1 MLPVSTPDLVSLDL
15 LDSIAELGSLSQAAA
30 RHRMSQPA
38 VSMRMSQLE
47 RMLGARL
54 LERGPGGTRLTEVGD
69 QVAALAGR
77 VLAEVRSMMAAVDA
91 VVAQES
97 SHLRVAASFTIAEH
111 LLPGWIGA
119 LRAEFPDSVLAM
131 EVSNSTRV
139 LAQLRDGRV
148 DIGFVEGRTDRL
160 EGMEAA
166 VVGHDRLEVVVSLAH
181 PWAARRAPVHGAELA
196 ATELVLRET
205 GSGTRAVLAAALSA
219 WGGPR
224 SRLELGSTASV
235 LAAARRGEAPAV
247 LSALAVAEDI
257 AAGRLAAVAT
267 EDIDLS
273 RALHAVWPASRP
285 LPPLARRLLDVATSA
300 GSAALG

>member
-1 MLPVSTPDLVSLDL
+1 MLPPATPDLVSLDL

-47 RMLGARL
+47 RLLGTRL
-54 LERGPGGTRLTEVGD
+54 LERGPGGTRLTEAGD

-77 VLAEVRSMMAAVDA
+77 VLAEARNMMAAVDA
-91 VVAQES
+91 LIAEQS

-119 LRAEFPDSVLAM
+119 LHAEFPNSVLAM
-131 EVSNSTRV
+131 EVSNSDNV
-139 LAQLRDGRV
+139 LTLVRDGRV
-148 DIGFVEGRTDRL
+148 DIGFVEGRGGRL
-160 EGMEAA
+160 KGLEA
-166 VVGHDRLEVVVSLAH
+166 VVVGRDRLEVVVSPAH
-181 PWAARRAPVHGAELA
+181 PWAARRTSVGGAELA
-196 ATELVLRET
+196 ATELILRES

-224 SRLELGSTASV
+224 SRMELGSTASV

-247 LSALAVAEDI
+247 LSALAVTEDI
-257 AAGRLAAVAT
+257 AAGRLIAVRT
-267 EDIDLS
+267 QDIDLS
-273 RALHAVWPASRP
+273 RSLRAVWPASRP
-285 LPPLARRLLDVATSA
+285 LAPLARRLLDMAASA
-300 GSAALG
+300 GPT

>member
-1 MLPVSTPDLVSLDL
+1 MLPPSTPDLVSLDL
-15 LDSIAELGSLSQAAA
+15 LNSIAELGSLSQAAA

-47 RMLGARL
+47 RALGARL
-54 LERGPGGTRLTEVGD
+54 LERGPGGTQLTESGD
-69 QVAALAGR
+69 QVAALARR
-77 VLAEVRSMMAAVDA
+77 VLAEVRGMMAAVDA
-91 VVAQES
+91 LVAQNS
-97 SHLRVAASFTIAEH
+97 SQLRAAASFTIAEH

-119 LRAEFPDSVLAM
+119 LQADCPDAMLAM
-131 EVSNSTRV
+131 EVGNSDRV
-139 LAQLRDGRV
+139 LALVGDGRV
-148 DIGFVEGRTDRL
+148 DIGFVEGHGARIEGL
-160 EGMEAA
+160 EA
-166 VVGHDRLEVVVSLAH
+166 VVVGRDRLEVVVSPAH
-181 PWAARRAPVHGAELA
+181 AWAARRAPVGGAELA
-196 ATELVLRET
+196 ATELVLRES

-257 AAGRLAAVAT
+257 AAGRLIAVGT

-273 RALHAVWPASRP
+273 RALRAVWPGSRP
-285 LPPLARRLLDVATSA
+285 LAPLARRLLDMAVSATPTR
-300 GSAALG
+300 